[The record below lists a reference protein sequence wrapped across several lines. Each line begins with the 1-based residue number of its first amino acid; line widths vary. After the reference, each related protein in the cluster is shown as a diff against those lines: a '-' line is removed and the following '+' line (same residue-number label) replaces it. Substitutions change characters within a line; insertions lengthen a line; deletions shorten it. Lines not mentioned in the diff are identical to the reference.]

1 MNDSKTETRSVIVER
16 NLPYSVDKIWQA
28 LTQPALMAEWLMK
41 SDFEPQIGHR
51 FVFNADWGSVNC
63 EVLEIKPNEL
73 LAYSWAAHGLES
85 IVTFTLVP
93 SAGGTHLC
101 VEQKGFRADQPQFY
115 EGAKGGWPRFL
126 DALEHA
132 LAKISR

>member
-1 MNDSKTETRSVIVER
+1 MTDSAIETRSVILER
-16 NLPYSVDKIWQA
+16 ELPHAVDKIWRA

-41 SDFEPQIGHR
+41 SDFKPQIGHC
-51 FVFNADWGSVNC
+51 FAFNADWGSVNC
-63 EVLEIKPNEL
+63 EVLEIRPNEL
-73 LAYSWAAHGLES
+73 LAYTWAAHGLET

-93 SAGGTHLC
+93 SSRGTHLR

-126 DALEHA
+126 DALEQT
-132 LAKISR
+132 LATIS